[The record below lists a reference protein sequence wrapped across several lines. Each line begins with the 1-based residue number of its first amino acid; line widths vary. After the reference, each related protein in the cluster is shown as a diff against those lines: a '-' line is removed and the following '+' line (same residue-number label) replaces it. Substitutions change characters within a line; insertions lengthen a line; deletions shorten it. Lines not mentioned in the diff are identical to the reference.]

1 MKTRQALALMV
12 SLAAVA
18 LCWSG
23 AWAGQP
29 AGEITLMSYGGIVED
44 MYKAAVVQPFMKK
57 FPGVTVKYFAGG
69 SSAQMLGTLRAQRSS
84 PQIDVAIMDTS
95 VSDVGNKE
103 GVLAKPDPAQV
114 PSLTE
119 LFPQALVPGGFGPA
133 VTFDHWVVVYD
144 TDKVKPA
151 PTRFADLWNPQLKRQ
166 ISLPAMPNIQ
176 GIAATILTAKMLGQD
191 YRQSIEAAVQKLKEL
206 APAVQTFDPQPDG
219 YTLVLGGSL
228 SLATGWNARAQ
239 LFHDQSKG
247 KMGVLLPAEGSVFQI
262 NTINLVAGSKN
273 PGAAQAFINYAL
285 SADAQKA
292 FTETM
297 FYAPTNAKAKI
308 APAAAARVA
317 GTPETMA
324 KMIPVDWNW
333 IATIRD
339 QWNNRWRRE
348 IIPAGSR

>member
-1 MKTRQALALMV
+1 MRRRHAIALTMSLLTLLALRG
-12 SLAAVA
+12 
-18 LCWSG
+18 G
-23 AWAGQP
+23 ASAGQP

-44 MYKAAVVQPFMKK
+44 MYKKAVVEPFMKK

-114 PSLTE
+114 PSLKE
-119 LFPQALVPGGFGPA
+119 LFPQALNPGGFGPA
-133 VTFDHWVVVYD
+133 VTFDHWVLVYD
-144 TDKVKPA
+144 TEKVKPA
-151 PTRFADLWNPQLKRQ
+151 PTHFAALWEPRFRRQ

-191 YRQSIEAAVQKLKEL
+191 YRQSIDAAVQKLKEL

-219 YTLVLGGSL
+219 YTMVLGGAL
-228 SLATGWNARAQ
+228 SIATGWNARSQ

-247 KMGVLLPAEGSVFQI
+247 KLGVLLPAEGSVFQI
-262 NTINLVAGSKN
+262 NTINLVTGAKN
-273 PGAAQAFINYAL
+273 PAAAQAFINYAL
-285 SADAQKA
+285 GTEAQKR

-297 FYAPTNAKAKI
+297 FYAPTNAKAQI
-308 APAAAARVA
+308 VSAAAARIA
-317 GTPETMA
+317 GTPEAMA

-339 QWNNRWRRE
+339 SWNNRWRRE

>member
-1 MKTRQALALMV
+1 VLTLAMLLFALTATSGSAL
-12 SLAAVA
+12 
-18 LCWSG
+18 
-23 AWAGQP
+23 AGQP
-29 AGEITLMSYGGIVED
+29 TGEITLMSYGGIVED
-44 MYKAAVVQPFMKK
+44 MYKKAVVEPFTKK

-69 SSAQMLGTLRAQRSS
+69 SSAQMLGTLRAQRSN
-84 PQIDVAIMDTS
+84 PQIDLAIMDTS

-103 GVLAKPDPAQV
+103 GVLAKPDPVQV
-114 PSLTE
+114 PSLKE
-119 LFPQALVPGGFGPA
+119 LFPQALNPGGFGPA
-133 VTFDHWVVVYD
+133 VTFDHWVLVFD
-144 TDKVKPA
+144 AEKVKPA
-151 PTRFADLWNPQLKRQ
+151 PTQFAALWEPRFRRQ

-176 GIAATILTAKMLGQD
+176 GIAATILTAKMLGHD
-191 YRQSIEAAVQKLKEL
+191 YRQSIDAAVQKLKEL

-228 SLATGWNARAQ
+228 QIATGWNARSQ

-247 KMGVLLPAEGSVFQI
+247 KLGVLLPAEGSVFQI
-262 NTINLVAGSKN
+262 NTINLVAGCKN
-273 PGAAQAFINYAL
+273 PVAAQAFMNYAL
-285 SADAQKA
+285 GTEAQKS

-297 FYAPTNAKAKI
+297 FYASTNAKAKI

-333 IATIRD
+333 IATVRD
-339 QWNNRWRRE
+339 QWNNRWKRE